1 MLAFGPLWSP
11 NAPLKNLLL
20 NDWPFSQK
28 PSAINEPLIEGVVN
42 CYDPKLITEPKTFH
56 IQDIARLLN
65 VGEALF
71 DLALIAVFLA
81 V

>member
-1 MLAFGPLWSP
+1 MILDLSP
-11 NAPLKNLLL
+11 G
-20 NDWPFSQK
+20 F
-28 PSAINEPLIEGVVN
+28 
-42 CYDPKLITEPKTFH
+42 KTFH

-71 DLALIAVFLA
+71 DPALIVIHLA